1 MQFINKLLRAGDVD
15 RISRFHTL
23 RGELI
28 PFKEILLI
36 PVELALRFFR
46 VHRSGPW
53 LPKKAICALNEIL
66 HEGANKNVLEIGGG
80 SSSKFFSNRCSKLV
94 TIEEDPT
101 WGEVIKKQIQN
112 RNCDFQLVL
121 TDTED
126 WLNQLEKDGTEYDLI
141 LIDGASDEVRKK
153 CLVKLSIMY
162 KSAVIVLDNSDRN
175 TFRDIESRVKP
186 VKTVRFNGLLRNPF
200 QADETTFFW
209 FK

>member
-36 PVELALRFFR
+36 PVELGLRFFQ

-53 LPKKAICALNEIL
+53 LPKKAICALNKIL

-94 TIEEDPT
+94 TI
-101 WGEVIKKQIQN
+101 
-112 RNCDFQLVL
+112 
-121 TDTED
+121 
-126 WLNQLEKDGTEYDLI
+126 
-141 LIDGASDEVRKK
+141 
-153 CLVKLSIMY
+153 
-162 KSAVIVLDNSDRN
+162 
-175 TFRDIESRVKP
+175 
-186 VKTVRFNGLLRNPF
+186 
-200 QADETTFFW
+200 
-209 FK
+209 

>member
-1 MQFINKLLRAGDVD
+1 MV
-15 RISRFHTL
+15 
-23 RGELI
+23 
-28 PFKEILLI
+28 
-36 PVELALRFFR
+36 LRFFQ

-53 LPKKAICALNEIL
+53 LPKKAIYALNEIL

-94 TIEEDPT
+94 TIEEDLT

>member
-1 MQFINKLLRAGDVD
+1 MQFINKLLRAGDVN

-36 PVELALRFFR
+36 PVELVLRFFQ

-53 LPKKAICALNEIL
+53 LPKKAIYALNEIL
-66 HEGANKNVLEIGGG
+66 HEGANKKVLEIGGG

-94 TIEEDPT
+94 TIEEDLM
-101 WGEVIKKQIQN
+101 WGVVIKKQIQN

-200 QADETTFFW
+200 QAYETTFFW